1 MHLCVCMCVY
11 TCTEWSSDLCS
22 TLHVWRRIHAC
33 HVWRRIHV
41 CVHMHRVERGPLPRS
56 VADDSDGGEVGNAKV
71 LADNSQ
77 LHVACYGGGYMH
89 VI

>member
-1 MHLCVCMCVY
+1 
-11 TCTEWSSDLCS
+11 
-22 TLHVWRRIHAC
+22 
-33 HVWRRIHV
+33 V